1 MIAKLPFLIKG
12 KQMVPISGKR
22 AQWMSMESALT
33 NQRAEVSVHVL
44 EHWVK
49 AYIGVEGDLQRS

>member
-1 MIAKLPFLIKG
+1 
-12 KQMVPISGKR
+12 MVPISGER

-49 AYIGVEGDLQRS
+49 AYIGIEGDLQRS